1 MADEIPP
8 EILTE
13 IRRVAREEW
22 PGDRDMQQYTIDA
35 ETTAYQALEAL
46 DFGAALEHKPAIVK
60 EAHEFH
66 QTWEEILGFVSEE
79 VEAFNI
85 LATLAPEDVP
95 ADYLA
100 EHKRKAAAEH
110 DWFASQ
116 LEDVQQAIEGYRYVQ
131 RTRAKVGPIRDILVR
146 MEAIIG
152 SECYNANIQN
162 YSAWGVW
169 EGEGR
174 SFRYPVTYIRN
185 RREEK
190 RKARVDDLEPEALIT
205 GHYKFGANELG
216 IHRALV
222 RIVDML
228 EADYGLKIPREEDPC

>member
-13 IRRVAREEW
+13 IKRVASAEW
-22 PGDRDMQQYTIDA
+22 PGDQDMQEYMIDA
-35 ETTAYQALEAL
+35 ETTAYRAFGEL
-46 DFGAALEHKPAIVK
+46 DFGLALEHKATILK
-60 EAHEFH
+60 EAHEYH
-66 QTWEEILGFVSEE
+66 QSWEDVVSFVSDEID
-79 VEAFNI
+79 AFNT
-85 LATLAPEDVP
+85 LAALAPEDVP
-95 ADYLA
+95 ADFVA
-100 EHKRKAAAEH
+100 ERKRKASTDH
-110 DWFASQ
+110 DWFALQ
-116 LEDVQQAIEGYRYVQ
+116 LEDVQLAIEGYRYVQ
-131 RTRAKVGPIRDILVR
+131 RTRAKVGPIRDLLVR

-174 SFRYPVTYIRN
+174 AFRYPVTYIRDGQ
-185 RREEK
+185 EEK
-190 RKARVDDLEPEALIT
+190 RKTRTDDLQPETLIT
-205 GHYKFGANELG
+205 GHYKFGANELS

-228 EADYGLKIPREEDPC
+228 KTDYGLQIPDNEDPC

>member
-13 IRRVAREEW
+13 IKRVARSEW
-22 PGDRDMQQYTIDA
+22 PGDREMEQYTIDA
-35 ETTAYQALEAL
+35 ETEAYRALEDL
-46 DFGAALEHKPAIVK
+46 DFGEALEHKPAILK
-60 EAHEFH
+60 EAREFH
-66 QTWEEILGFVSEE
+66 ETWEDIFSFVSGE
-79 VEAFNI
+79 VEAFNT
-85 LATLAPEDVP
+85 LATLVPEDVP
-95 ADYLA
+95 PDFVA

-110 DWFASQ
+110 DWFSSQ
-116 LEDVQQAIEGYRYVQ
+116 LEDVEQAIEGYRYVQ

-152 SECYNANIQN
+152 AECYNANIQN

-185 RREEK
+185 GQEEK

-205 GHYKFGANELG
+205 GHYKFGANELS

-228 EADYGLKIPREEDPC
+228 EADYGLKIPRGEESC

>member
-1 MADEIPP
+1 MADVIPP

-13 IRRVAREEW
+13 IERVASVEW
-22 PGDRDMQQYTIDA
+22 PGDREMQNYSIDA
-35 ETTAYQALEAL
+35 ETTAYRALDAL
-46 DFGAALEHKPAIVK
+46 DFGAALEHKPAILK
-60 EAHEFH
+60 EARELLE
-66 QTWEEILGFVSEE
+66 TWEDIFRFVSDE
-79 VEAFNI
+79 VDAYNA
-85 LATLAPEDVP
+85 LAALAPEDVP
-95 ADYLA
+95 ASFVA

-116 LEDVQQAIEGYRYVQ
+116 LVDVQQAIEGYRYIQ
-131 RTRAKVGPIRDILVR
+131 RTRAKVGPIRDLLVR
-146 MEAIIG
+146 MEAIVG

-185 RREEK
+185 GQEEK

-205 GHYKFGANELG
+205 GHYKFGANELS

-222 RIVDML
+222 RIVEML
-228 EADYGLKIPREEDPC
+228 EADYDLKLPREEP

>member
-1 MADEIPP
+1 M
-8 EILTE
+8 
-13 IRRVAREEW
+13 IRRLAFSL
-22 PGDRDMQQYTIDA
+22 
-35 ETTAYQALEAL
+35 ALAL
-46 DFGAALEHKPAIVK
+46 FALSSGTVHAQSTLRI
-60 EAHEFH
+60 
-66 QTWEEILGFVSEE
+66 
-79 VEAFNI
+79 
-85 LATLAPEDVP
+85 ATLAPEDVP
-95 ADYLA
+95 ADVVA

-110 DWFASQ
+110 DWFSSQ
-116 LEDVQQAIEGYRYVQ
+116 LEDVEQAIEGYRYVQ
-131 RTRAKVGPIRDILVR
+131 RTRAKIGPIRDILVR

-185 RREEK
+185 GQEEK

-205 GHYKFGANELG
+205 GHYKFGANELS

-228 EADYGLKIPREEDPC
+228 EADYGLKIPRGEESC

>member
-13 IRRVAREEW
+13 IKRVASAEW
-22 PGDRDMQQYTIDA
+22 PGDQDMQEYMIDA
-35 ETTAYQALEAL
+35 ETTAYRAFGEL
-46 DFGAALEHKPAIVK
+46 DFGLALEHKATILK
-60 EAHEFH
+60 EAHEYH
-66 QTWEEILGFVSEE
+66 QSWEDVVSFVSDEID
-79 VEAFNI
+79 AFNT
-85 LATLAPEDVP
+85 LAALAPEDVP
-95 ADYLA
+95 ADLVA
-100 EHKRKAAAEH
+100 EQKRKAGADH
-110 DWFASQ
+110 DWFALQ
-116 LEDVQQAIEGYRYVQ
+116 LEDVQRAIEGYRYVQ

-174 SFRYPVTYIRN
+174 AFRYPVTFIRDGQ
-185 RREEK
+185 EEK
-190 RKARVDDLEPEALIT
+190 RKTRTDDLQPETLIT
-205 GHYKFGANELG
+205 GHYKFGANELS

-228 EADYGLKIPREEDPC
+228 KTDYGLQIPVNEDPC